1 MARHSHPGGSGG
13 TTHHTP
19 THPNTP
25 THHTNTPPQHPNT
38 PPQHPN
44 APQHPNTPPPNRPGS
59 PPQQGNPGTPAPGV
73 PPQGHQPDD
82 PRNPNRPGQDEGDER
97 RRPGQG
103 EDEDGNNKGDEDKDE
118 KKKKDDDDSDEPEDD
133 DSDDDDDDD
142 SDDDSDDGGDSPS
155 SSGGDPGA
163 APATSPSGFDEGSSI
178 SEQLQP
184 PEDTSGEDIQDLVKE
199 AGVEVMAV
207 EWIFQQLTGQTL
219 TQMFIE
225 PITGDF
231 SKISADAEAWRNIA
245 EAMKAFSTVMVGNE
259 KILGESWSGP
269 ASLAHKAYVDLGWR
283 AGLAAEAGI
292 AELIAK
298 GFELLSDTSQKLAAK
313 ALDLLKS
320 LIDRLLVMAAEA
332 CVPIAG
338 WIADAITG
346 LSEILPLINALISII
361 DMIKDIVQKVG
372 DLWNSVKD
380 IGSQLAKIKDVG
392 SISDVIDIGKGI
404 AGDVGD
410 IKDNAS
416 DIAGDVGDIKDSV
429 KDGAKETRENHQD
442 NKDYWDSR
450 RGRTPAHSGSGRIS
464 GRIDD

>member
-19 THPNTP
+19 THPA
-25 THHTNTPPQHPNT
+25 PPRQGHPNT

-44 APQHPNTPPPNRPGS
+44 TPPNRPGS
-59 PPQQGNPGTPAPGV
+59 PPQQGNPGTPAGGHSGSPQPHGGEDGPRAAPGGNGPW
-73 PPQGHQPDD
+73 PPNGPGGHGAGGQPPEPPDD
-82 PRNPNRPGQDEGDER
+82 HDDDDEEKPKKKKEGDE
-97 RRPGQG
+97 
-103 EDEDGNNKGDEDKDE
+103 DED
-118 KKKKDDDDSDEPEDD
+118 S
-133 DSDDDDDDD
+133 
-142 SDDDSDDGGDSPS
+142 DDSDDGGDSPA

-163 APATSPSGFDEGSSI
+163 APTTSPSGFDEGSSI

-245 EAMKAFSTVMVGNE
+245 EAMKAFSTVMVSNE

-429 KDGAKETRENHQD
+429 KDGVKETRENHQD
-442 NKDYWDSR
+442 NKDHWDSR

>member
-1 MARHSHPGGSGG
+1 MAKHSHPSGHSG
-13 TTHHTP
+13 TTTHPAPTHQTP
-19 THPNTP
+19 THPSAPPQNHP
-25 THHTNTPPQHPNT
+25 ATPPPSRPNT
-38 PPQHPN
+38 PPVP
-44 APQHPNTPPPNRPGS
+44 
-59 PPQQGNPGTPAPGV
+59 PAPGV
-73 PPQGHQPDD
+73 PAQGNQPGD
-82 PRNPNRPGQDEGDER
+82 PRNPRRPGQDEGDER
-97 RRPGQG
+97 KRPGQD
-103 EDEDGNNKGDEDKDE
+103 EDEDGKKKHGDDKDEDKDE
-118 KKKKDDDDSDEPEDD
+118 KKKDDKDEDSDD

-142 SDDDSDDGGDSPS
+142 NDDEDDEGDSPS

-163 APATSPSGFDEGSSI
+163 APSTSPSGFDEGSSI
-178 SEQLQP
+178 SELLQP

-207 EWIFQQLTGQTL
+207 EWIFQQLTGETL
-219 TQMFIE
+219 TQKFIE

-410 IKDNAS
+410 IKDNAK
-416 DIAGDVGDIKDSV
+416 DIAGDVGDIKGSV
-429 KDGAKETRENHQD
+429 KDGVSESRENHQD

-450 RGRTPAHSGSGRIS
+450 KKSRTPAHSGSGRIS
-464 GRIDD
+464 GSIDD